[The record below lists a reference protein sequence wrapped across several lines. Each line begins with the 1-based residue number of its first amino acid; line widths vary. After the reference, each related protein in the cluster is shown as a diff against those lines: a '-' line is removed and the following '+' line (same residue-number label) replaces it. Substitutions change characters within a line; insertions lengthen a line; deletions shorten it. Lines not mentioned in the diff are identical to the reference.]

1 MPLVSQYE
9 TFTTARIAEAAG
21 VDEAALL
28 AEFDDTDAVMR
39 ACMEAVREAI
49 AAAFDPS
56 EALERLDAVAVDQ
69 PLAARLVAVVDI
81 MDDYYGRARARL
93 DDVQQ
98 MTSPGGVSAA
108 RPPGRE
114 DLRVLGRLPEIRQA
128 VVRLLEP
135 DRDRLRLPPEVLA
148 EAFLGMSHG
157 AARAPG
163 PGRSP
168 LPAGRLVDL
177 FLHGAWSDG

>member
-9 TFTTARIAEAAG
+9 ALTTARIAEAAG

-28 AEFDDTDAVMR
+28 AVFEDKDAVVR

-49 AAAFDPS
+49 AAAFDPG

-98 MTSPGGVSAA
+98 MTSPGGSAA
-108 RPPGRE
+108 RPRGRE

-168 LPAGRLVDL
+168 WPAGRLVDL